1 MDNAVFSGQI
11 GRRIVSFIDLGT
23 NSLRML
29 VARVND
35 SGVVRVLNEA
45 KHMVRLGEGEFGQH
59 LLQPEPMA
67 RTMEMLHV
75 FADMCQAY
83 GVDEIVAVAT
93 SAVRDAENGEEF
105 LNRVREETGLNI
117 RIISGREEARLI
129 WRGVS
134 SGLEKSDELRL
145 FVDIGGGSTEV
156 IAGTTRECY
165 SLDSMK
171 LGCVRL
177 ASWLKDGTQKI
188 SEKEFLNLQMR
199 IRDVGVH
206 VFRRLADMRM
216 AKIVASSGTAQN
228 LAEIAANLA
237 GVDGSGRYSDTPQL
251 LTYRGLVRAVKE
263 LCSRNQAERALL
275 LGINPKRAAVI
286 VPGAAILQTIME
298 EMDCDTCEISNR
310 GLRDGLLVEYLE
322 HTVPNALQSD
332 LSIRDQSV
340 FRLARACRFEEEH
353 SLHVADLALSL
364 FDSALALGLHDEP
377 DTARELLRYASIL
390 HDIGIFIAF
399 SRHHAHSHYLI
410 RNTELLGFTE
420 HDIEVI
426 AATAFFH
433 RFRPSKKYT
442 EYKELDSETR
452 NEVRTLSLMLAVAEA
467 LDRSHRNIVKTACF
481 GKDSRGYFIRAVCTA
496 PAPLEAARLARC
508 GKRLEKYC
516 GAPVRF
522 IPEIEGQKADG
533 EK

>member
-1 MDNAVFSGQI
+1 MDNAVISGQI

-45 KHMVRLGEGEFGQH
+45 KHMVRLGEGEFGRH

-117 RIISGREEARLI
+117 RIISGHEEARLI

-188 SEKEFLNLQMR
+188 SEKEFANLQMR

-206 VFRRLADMRM
+206 VFRRLADMRV
-216 AKIVASSGTAQN
+216 AKAVRIFSQKN
-228 LAEIAANLA
+228 NCDAE
-237 GVDGSGRYSDTPQL
+237 
-251 LTYRGLVRAVKE
+251 
-263 LCSRNQAERALL
+263 
-275 LGINPKRAAVI
+275 
-286 VPGAAILQTIME
+286 
-298 EMDCDTCEISNR
+298 
-310 GLRDGLLVEYLE
+310 
-322 HTVPNALQSD
+322 
-332 LSIRDQSV
+332 
-340 FRLARACRFEEEH
+340 
-353 SLHVADLALSL
+353 
-364 FDSALALGLHDEP
+364 
-377 DTARELLRYASIL
+377 
-390 HDIGIFIAF
+390 
-399 SRHHAHSHYLI
+399 
-410 RNTELLGFTE
+410 
-420 HDIEVI
+420 
-426 AATAFFH
+426 
-433 RFRPSKKYT
+433 
-442 EYKELDSETR
+442 
-452 NEVRTLSLMLAVAEA
+452 
-467 LDRSHRNIVKTACF
+467 
-481 GKDSRGYFIRAVCTA
+481 
-496 PAPLEAARLARC
+496 
-508 GKRLEKYC
+508 
-516 GAPVRF
+516 
-522 IPEIEGQKADG
+522 
-533 EK
+533 

>member
-1 MDNAVFSGQI
+1 MDNAVISGQI

-59 LLQPEPMA
+59 VLQPEPMA

-83 GVDEIVAVAT
+83 GVDEIIAVAT

-105 LNRVREETGLNI
+105 LNRVRGETGLNI

-134 SGLEKSDELRL
+134 SGLEKSDELKL

-177 ASWLKDGTQKI
+177 STWLKDGTQKI
-188 SEKEFLNLQMR
+188 SAKEFQDLQMR

-206 VFRRLADMRM
+206 VFRRLADMRV

-237 GVDGSGRYSDTPQL
+237 GADGSGKYADTPQL
-251 LTYRGLVRAVKE
+251 LTYRGLVRTVKE
-263 LCSRNQAERALL
+263 LCSRTQEERALL
-275 LGINPKRAAVI
+275 PGINPKRAAVI

-322 HTVPNALQSD
+322 HAVPGAVPSD

-353 SLHVADLALSL
+353 SLHVAALALQL
-364 FDSALALGLHDEP
+364 FDSSQEIGLHDET
-377 DTARELLRYASIL
+377 DSSRELLRYASIL

-420 HDIEVI
+420 HDVEVI

-433 RFRPSKKYT
+433 RFKPSKKYT
-442 EYKELDSETR
+442 EFTELDSETK

-467 LDRSHRNIVKTACF
+467 LDRSHRNIVKTARF
-481 GKDSRGYFIRAVCTA
+481 GKDKKGYYIKAECAA

-516 GAPVRF
+516 KAPVRF
-522 IPEIEGQKADG
+522 IPVIDGQKPDEG
-533 EK
+533 K

>member
-1 MDNAVFSGQI
+1 MDNAVISGQI

-206 VFRRLADMRM
+206 VFRRLADMRV

-251 LTYRGLVRAVKE
+251 LTYRGACARREGTVFTQSGGTRAPARHQPE
-263 LCSRNQAERALL
+263 TRGCHCSGRGHSPDYHGGN
-275 LGINPKRAAVI
+275 
-286 VPGAAILQTIME
+286 
-298 EMDCDTCEISNR
+298 
-310 GLRDGLLVEYLE
+310 GLRYL
-322 HTVPNALQSD
+322 
-332 LSIRDQSV
+332 
-340 FRLARACRFEEEH
+340 
-353 SLHVADLALSL
+353 
-364 FDSALALGLHDEP
+364 
-377 DTARELLRYASIL
+377 
-390 HDIGIFIAF
+390 
-399 SRHHAHSHYLI
+399 
-410 RNTELLGFTE
+410 
-420 HDIEVI
+420 
-426 AATAFFH
+426 
-433 RFRPSKKYT
+433 
-442 EYKELDSETR
+442 
-452 NEVRTLSLMLAVAEA
+452 
-467 LDRSHRNIVKTACF
+467 
-481 GKDSRGYFIRAVCTA
+481 
-496 PAPLEAARLARC
+496 
-508 GKRLEKYC
+508 
-516 GAPVRF
+516 
-522 IPEIEGQKADG
+522 
-533 EK
+533 

>member
-1 MDNAVFSGQI
+1 
-11 GRRIVSFIDLGT
+11 
-23 NSLRML
+23 
-29 VARVND
+29 
-35 SGVVRVLNEA
+35 
-45 KHMVRLGEGEFGQH
+45 
-59 LLQPEPMA
+59 
-67 RTMEMLHV
+67 MLHV

-206 VFRRLADMRM
+206 VFRRLADMRV

-251 LTYRGLVRAVKE
+251 LTYRGDCARREGTVFTQSGGTRAPARHQLE
-263 LCSRNQAERALL
+263 TRGCHCSGRGHSPDYHGGN
-275 LGINPKRAAVI
+275 
-286 VPGAAILQTIME
+286 
-298 EMDCDTCEISNR
+298 
-310 GLRDGLLVEYLE
+310 GLRYL
-322 HTVPNALQSD
+322 
-332 LSIRDQSV
+332 
-340 FRLARACRFEEEH
+340 
-353 SLHVADLALSL
+353 
-364 FDSALALGLHDEP
+364 
-377 DTARELLRYASIL
+377 
-390 HDIGIFIAF
+390 
-399 SRHHAHSHYLI
+399 
-410 RNTELLGFTE
+410 
-420 HDIEVI
+420 
-426 AATAFFH
+426 
-433 RFRPSKKYT
+433 
-442 EYKELDSETR
+442 
-452 NEVRTLSLMLAVAEA
+452 
-467 LDRSHRNIVKTACF
+467 
-481 GKDSRGYFIRAVCTA
+481 
-496 PAPLEAARLARC
+496 
-508 GKRLEKYC
+508 
-516 GAPVRF
+516 
-522 IPEIEGQKADG
+522 
-533 EK
+533 